1 MLSDNLYLGRCQIA
15 MLCSVELNHKEKE
28 EVDDLYRRVET
39 LLGKKAELDN
49 QELLYVEYHVL
60 SCLANE
66 MDAAIA
72 QTPVLSESQKEDFRK
87 RFVNCTD
94 RISELEGNPR

>member
-39 LLGKKAELDN
+39 LLGKKSGTRQSRAL
-49 QELLYVEYHVL
+49 V
-60 SCLANE
+60 C
-66 MDAAIA
+66 
-72 QTPVLSESQKEDFRK
+72 
-87 RFVNCTD
+87 
-94 RISELEGNPR
+94 RIPCAFLFG